1 VDALSL
7 STESL
12 VCIGSEPGVEIYHVW
27 EKLDKL
33 VPVKMAKGLYGMTV
47 KVEAVA
53 GLNLDYY
60 TLTPAR

>member
-1 VDALSL
+1 M
-7 STESL
+7 
-12 VCIGSEPGVEIYHVW
+12 EIYHVW